1 MTASRSHGAG
11 QVPGTPLAVLID
23 SINQSFFHSRM
34 LRAWGHSKAME
45 SNDHWMLQMRQA
57 SSLVEAM
64 TARGIRLDDK
74 PASDLVI
81 GCDAVTILA
90 ADASQ
95 ADHCAR
101 TASDAAEV
109 LPNGALRTLMNEIVA
124 SENAYAARLRA
135 WSGRP
140 PEDTRHAKHLLPKPG
155 ARPLALEALNRALR
169 PLVAA
174 VSQIFLHSLVFGC
187 AGRKVDAKRELV
199 AALEAMARAEAL
211 LERLLDLGGLPDHRR
226 HGRLNMGSGSAA
238 AERTARDI
246 HDVIITELEAG
257 LATLDAIAD
266 PLTHTLI
273 DGILRAERAARQ
285 KVARRLS
292 RMAAAPSVA
301 RRTS

>member
-1 MTASRSHGAG
+1 VTASRSHGAG
-11 QVPGTPLAVLID
+11 QVLAVLID

-45 SNDHWMLQMRQA
+45 SNGHWMLQMRQA

-64 TARGIRLDDK
+64 AAGGLRPDDK

-81 GCDAVTILA
+81 GRNAGAVLA
-90 ADASQ
+90 ADAAQ
-95 ADHCAR
+95 AERCAR
-101 TASDAAEV
+101 TAGDAAV
-109 LPNGALRTLMNEIVA
+109 ALPDSAMRSLMNEIVA
-124 SENAYAARLRA
+124 SEEAHAARLRA
-135 WSGRP
+135 WCEGP
-140 PEDTRHAKHLLPKPG
+140 PEGTRQAKHLLPKPG
-155 ARPLALEALNRALR
+155 ALPMALEALNRALR

-187 AGRKVDAKRELV
+187 AGRNEDAERELV
-199 AALEAMARAEAL
+199 AALEVMARAEAL

-226 HGRLNMGSGSAA
+226 HGRLIMGSGSAA
-238 AERTARDI
+238 AEWTARDI

-273 DGILRAERAARQ
+273 DGILRAEGAARQ
-285 KVARRLS
+285 NVAQRLD
-292 RMAAAPSVA
+292 RLVAASSTA
-301 RRTS
+301 RQAS

>member
-1 MTASRSHGAG
+1 MTAHRCCGAG
-11 QVPGTPLAVLID
+11 KASGVLLAVLID

-45 SNDHWMLQMRQA
+45 SNDHWMRQMRHA

-64 TARGIRLDDK
+64 ALQGIRLDDK

-81 GCDAVTILA
+81 GRDAGTVLA
-90 ADASQ
+90 ADAAQ
-95 ADHCAR
+95 AERCAR
-101 TASDAAEV
+101 AASDAAAA
-109 LPNGALRTLMNEIVA
+109 LPDGVMRSLMKEIVA
-124 SENAYAARLRA
+124 SEEAYAARLRA
-135 WSGRP
+135 WCEGP
-140 PEDTRHAKHLLPKPG
+140 PEATRHTKHLLPKPG
-155 ARPLALEALNRALR
+155 ALPVAQEALNRALR

-187 AGRKVDAKRELV
+187 AGRKEDAERELV

-226 HGRLNMGSGSAA
+226 HGRIILGREPAA

-246 HDVIITELEAG
+246 HDVIIAELEAG

-273 DGILRAERAARQ
+273 DGILRAERAARRN
-285 KVARRLS
+285 VARRLD
-292 RMAAAPSVA
+292 RMAAAP
-301 RRTS
+301 

>member
-1 MTASRSHGAG
+1 MTAERPHEVG
-11 QVPGTPLAVLID
+11 QVPGALLAVLID

-45 SNDHWMLQMRQA
+45 SNDHWMQQMRQA

-64 TARGIRLDDK
+64 TACGIRLDDK

-81 GCDAVTILA
+81 GCDAMTVLA
-90 ADASQ
+90 ADAAQ
-95 ADHCAR
+95 AERCAA
-101 TASDAAEV
+101 TASAAARA
-109 LPNGALRTLMNEIVA
+109 LPNGALRSLMNEIVA
-124 SENAYAARLRA
+124 SEEAYAARLRT
-135 WSGRP
+135 WCERP
-140 PEDTRHAKHLLPKPG
+140 PEVTRHAKHLLPKPG
-155 ARPLALEALNRALR
+155 ALPVALEALNRALR
-169 PLVAA
+169 PLAAA

-187 AGRKVDAKRELV
+187 TGRKEEAKRELV

-211 LERLLDLGGLPDHRR
+211 LERLLDLGGLPDQHR
-226 HGRLNMGSGSAA
+226 HGRLSMGSGPAA

-246 HDVIITELEAG
+246 HGVIITELEAG

-285 KVARRLS
+285 TVAQRLE
-292 RMAAAPSVA
+292 RMAAAS
-301 RRTS
+301 

>member
-1 MTASRSHGAG
+1 MTAERAHGDG
-11 QVPGTPLAVLID
+11 HVPGALLAVLID

-64 TARGIRLDDK
+64 TTCGIRLDDK

-81 GCDAVTILA
+81 GCDAMTVLA
-90 ADASQ
+90 ADAAQ
-95 ADHCAR
+95 AERCAR
-101 TASDAAEV
+101 TASDAAAA
-109 LPNGALRTLMNEIVA
+109 LPEGAMQSLINDIVA
-124 SENAYAARLRA
+124 SEEAHAARLRA
-135 WSGRP
+135 WCEGP
-140 PEDTRHAKHLLPKPG
+140 PEGSRHAKHLMPKPG
-155 ARPLALEALNRALR
+155 ARPLALAALNRALR

-187 AGRKVDAKRELV
+187 AGRKEDAKRELL

-226 HGRLNMGSGSAA
+226 HGRLSMGT

-285 KVARRLS
+285 NVTQRLD
-292 RMAAAPSVA
+292 RLAAAS
-301 RRTS
+301 

>member
-1 MTASRSHGAG
+1 MTAPGAL
-11 QVPGTPLAVLID
+11 LAVLID

-45 SNDHWMLQMRQA
+45 SNDHWMQQMRQA

-64 TARGIRLDDK
+64 AANGISPGDK
-74 PASDLVI
+74 PASDLVV
-81 GCDAVTILA
+81 GCNAGAVFP
-90 ADASQ
+90 ADAAQ
-95 ADHCAR
+95 AERCAR
-101 TASDAAEV
+101 TARETAAA
-109 LPNGALRTLMNEIVA
+109 LPDGAMRTLMSEIVA
-124 SENAYAARLRA
+124 SEEAHAARLRA
-135 WSGRP
+135 WCEAS
-140 PEDTRHAKHLLPKPG
+140 PEGKRHAKHLLPKPG
-155 ARPLALEALNRALR
+155 ALPVALEALNRALR

-187 AGRKVDAKRELV
+187 AGRKNDAERELV

-226 HGRLNMGSGSAA
+226 HGRIVMGSGPAA
-238 AERTARDI
+238 AERTACDI
-246 HDVIITELEAG
+246 HDDIIAELEGG

-285 KVARRLS
+285 KVARRLD
-292 RMAAAPSVA
+292 RMAAAPSMA

>member
-1 MTASRSHGAG
+1 MTAGAG
-11 QVPGTPLAVLID
+11 QAPGALLAVLID

-64 TARGIRLDDK
+64 TTCGIRLDDK
-74 PASDLVI
+74 QASDLVI
-81 GCDAVTILA
+81 GCDAMEVLA
-90 ADASQ
+90 ADAAQ
-95 ADHCAR
+95 AERCAG
-101 TASDAAEV
+101 TASDAAAA
-109 LPNGALRTLMNEIVA
+109 LPEGALRSLMTGIAA
-124 SENAYAARLRA
+124 SEEAHAARLQA
-135 WSGRP
+135 WREEPTEG
-140 PEDTRHAKHLLPKPG
+140 TRHAKHLMPKPG
-155 ARPLALEALNRALR
+155 ARPLALQALNRALR

-187 AGRKVDAKRELV
+187 AGRKDDAERELL
-199 AALEAMARAEAL
+199 AALEAMARAEAI

-226 HGRLNMGSGSAA
+226 HGRLSMGSGPGG

-246 HDVIITELEAG
+246 HDLIITELEAG

-266 PLTHTLI
+266 PLTHTLV

-285 KVARRLS
+285 KVARRLD
-292 RMAAAPSVA
+292 RLAAAS
-301 RRTS
+301 

>member
-1 MTASRSHGAG
+1 MTANRSCGAG
-11 QVPGTPLAVLID
+11 KVSGLLLAVLID

-34 LRAWGHSKAME
+34 LRAWGHSKATE
-45 SNDHWMLQMRQA
+45 SNDHWMRQMRQA

-64 TARGIRLDDK
+64 AAQGIRPGDK

-81 GCDAVTILA
+81 GIDARTVLA
-90 ADASQ
+90 ADAAQ
-95 ADHCAR
+95 AERCAR
-101 TASDAAEV
+101 TALDAAEA
-109 LPNGALRTLMNEIVA
+109 LPDGAMRTLMCEIVA
-124 SENAYAARLRA
+124 SEEAHAARLRA
-135 WSGRP
+135 WCKEP
-140 PEDTRHAKHLLPKPG
+140 PEGTRHAKHLLPKPG
-155 ARPLALEALNRALR
+155 ALPVALEALNRALR

-174 VSQIFLHSLVFGC
+174 VSQIFLHSLVFGS
-187 AGRKVDAKRELV
+187 AGRRKDAERELV

-226 HGRLNMGSGSAA
+226 HGRIVMGRGPAA

-246 HDVIITELEAG
+246 HDVIIAELEGG

-285 KVARRLS
+285 RVARRLD
-292 RMAAAPSVA
+292 RMAAPSMA

>member
-1 MTASRSHGAG
+1 MTAGAG
-11 QVPGTPLAVLID
+11 QAPGALLAVLID

-64 TARGIRLDDK
+64 AARGIRLDDK
-74 PASDLVI
+74 PASDLAI
-81 GCDAVTILA
+81 GRDAVTVLA
-90 ADASQ
+90 ADAAQ
-95 ADHCAR
+95 AEHCAR
-101 TASDAAEV
+101 TASDVAKA
-109 LPNGALRTLMNEIVA
+109 LPKGALRSLMNEIVA
-124 SENAYAARLRA
+124 SEGSHAERLRA
-135 WSGRP
+135 WCEEP
-140 PEDTRHAKHLLPKPG
+140 PEDTRHAKHLMPKPG

-187 AGRKVDAKRELV
+187 AGRKEAAKRELV

-226 HGRLNMGSGSAA
+226 HGRLSMGSGPAA

-266 PLTHTLI
+266 PLTHTLV
-273 DGILRAERAARQ
+273 DGMLRAERAARQ
-285 KVARRLS
+285 KVARRLD
-292 RMAAAPSVA
+292 RLAAAS
-301 RRTS
+301 

>member
-1 MTASRSHGAG
+1 MTAGRSHCPG
-11 QVPGTPLAVLID
+11 QMPGVLLAVLID

-45 SNDHWMLQMRQA
+45 SNDHWMQQMRQA

-64 TARGIRLDDK
+64 TACGIRLDDK

-81 GCDAVTILA
+81 GCDSMTVLA
-90 ADASQ
+90 ADAAQ
-95 ADHCAR
+95 AERCAA
-101 TASDAAEV
+101 TASDVART
-109 LPNGALRTLMNEIVA
+109 LPSGALRSLMNEIAA
-124 SENAYAARLRA
+124 SEEAHAARLRA
-135 WSGRP
+135 WCEEPSEG
-140 PEDTRHAKHLLPKPG
+140 TRHAKHLLPKPG

-174 VSQIFLHSLVFGC
+174 VSQIFLYSLVFGC
-187 AGRKVDAKRELV
+187 GGRKEAAKRELV

-226 HGRLNMGSGSAA
+226 HGRLSMGSGPDAA
-238 AERTARDI
+238 GRTALDV
-246 HDVIITELEAG
+246 HDVIIAELEAG

-273 DGILRAERAARQ
+273 DGILRAERAARRD
-285 KVARRLS
+285 VAQRLTS
-292 RMAAAPSVA
+292 PS
-301 RRTS
+301 

>member
-1 MTASRSHGAG
+1 MTAERPHDVGQAPGAL
-11 QVPGTPLAVLID
+11 LAVLID

-34 LRAWGHSKAME
+34 LRAWGHSKGME

-64 TARGIRLDDK
+64 AAGGIRLDDK

-81 GCDAVTILA
+81 GCDSGAVFA
-90 ADASQ
+90 ADAAQ
-95 ADHCAR
+95 AERCAR
-101 TASDAAEV
+101 TASDVART
-109 LPNGALRTLMNEIVA
+109 LPNGALRALMNEIVA
-124 SENAYAARLRA
+124 SEEAHAERLRA
-135 WSGRP
+135 WCGDP
-140 PEDTRHAKHLLPKPG
+140 PENTRHAKHLLPKPG
-155 ARPLALEALNRALR
+155 AGPLALEALNRAIR

-187 AGRKVDAKRELV
+187 AGRKEDAKRELL

-211 LERLLDLGGLPDHRR
+211 LERLLDLGGLPDHRC
-226 HGRLNMGSGSAA
+226 HGRLSMGSGSAA

-246 HDVIITELEAG
+246 HDAIINELEAG

-273 DGILRAERAARQ
+273 DGILRAERAERQ
-285 KVARRLS
+285 TVAQRLE
-292 RMAAAPSVA
+292 RMAAAS
-301 RRTS
+301 